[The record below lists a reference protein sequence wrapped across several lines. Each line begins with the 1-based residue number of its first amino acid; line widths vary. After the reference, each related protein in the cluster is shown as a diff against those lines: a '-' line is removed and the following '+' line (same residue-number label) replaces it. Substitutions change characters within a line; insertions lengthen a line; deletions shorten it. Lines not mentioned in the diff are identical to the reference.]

1 MSQNTDE
8 LYNLLPSI
16 YRMRDSDRKEVL
28 KEYLS
33 VLEKQG
39 GLVEDD
45 IARLYDNWFIETC
58 DEWLVPYIGN
68 LLGVRGLHPI
78 SEKANFSQR
87 SRVANTLSYRR
98 RKGTASMLEQLAY
111 DSTGWQ
117 ARAVEFF
124 QLLIATQNY
133 NHIRLD
139 NHRTPD
145 IRDYEKM
152 ELIDTPFDS
161 VAHLADIRHIESRRG
176 YHNIPH
182 VGLFLWRLEAYP
194 VYRAPAFSHNNGRYS
209 FSQLGNDI
217 RLFNNPVT
225 EEEASHLAGETNVPS
240 QIRRLAFYDNKNSYY
255 GKGQSIFIWVDNAE
269 IPPERYAFDW
279 NKDNEL
285 VSFLRDDLGILWVD
299 STATVNR
306 WDEKINV
313 INGTDR
319 IDIQI
324 YGNKARLI
332 TDTGKMY
339 EFEIKDENN
348 TKILYLDVIVPCDLS
363 GWEHI
368 PQKGQVAVDPVLG
381 RIAFSDNDK
390 RDVKVSYFYGFSSEV
405 GGGFYDRD
413 LGVPGP
419 EVTIYEISQKEPPL
433 ASDKK
438 FNSISSAI
446 LQWAADP
453 DPKALFLIK
462 DSEIYIESL
471 DFEIPAGRT
480 LEIRAENENRPVINL
495 KKTLK
500 IKGKS
505 PLSSEE
511 GAQITLDGLVI
522 TGSGLKIMPGDLGE
536 LNIHQCTLV
545 PGISLG
551 ADGKPMAPNKF
562 SLAVEKDN
570 DNLTITIDRSITGKL
585 NLESAN
591 QLHIKDSIIDG
602 IAGTAINAPQVTA
615 QIEESTIIGDVSV
628 MGIALASN
636 SIFTDKVKAVR
647 KQQGCM
653 RYCYVRKGQATPRQF
668 HCQPATYIQKVQDDL
683 LTKAKLQKGL
693 EKETFKK
700 TIENFVNSWFKPC
713 FADRRYGHPEY
724 AQLYLLSP
732 EDILKGADDESE
744 MGVFHHIMQPQRE
757 ANLRS
762 SLDEYL
768 RFGLE
773 AGILYANYE
782 QIQEVL
788 I

>member
-8 LYNLLPSI
+8 LYKLLPSI

-39 GLVEDD
+39 GLVEED

-124 QLLIATQNY
+124 QLLVATQNY

-161 VAHLADIRHIESRRG
+161 VAHSVDIRHIESRRG
-176 YHNIPH
+176 CHNIPH

-194 VYRAPAFSHNNGRYS
+194 VYQAPAFSHNDGRYS

-217 RLFNNPVT
+217 QLFNNPVT
-225 EEEASHLAGETNVPS
+225 EEALSHLAGETNVPS
-240 QIRRLAFYDNKNSYY
+240 RIRRLAFYDNKNSYY

-285 VSFLRDDLGILWVD
+285 INFLRDDLGILWVD
-299 STATVNR
+299 TATVNR

-319 IDIQI
+319 IDIEI

-332 TDTGKMY
+332 TDNGKMY
-339 EFEIKDENN
+339 EFQIKDENN

-363 GWEHI
+363 GWEHR

-381 RIAFSDNDK
+381 RIAFPDDDD
-390 RDVKVSYFYGFSSEV
+390 RVVKVRYFYGFSSEV
-405 GGGFYDRD
+405 GGGFYDRGD
-413 LGVPGP
+413 SGVPGH
-419 EVTIYEISQKEPPL
+419 EVSIYEIAKLLPPD
-433 ASDKK
+433 SIN
-438 FNSISSAI
+438 FNSIKSAI
-446 LQWAADP
+446 QQWKDDNKP
-453 DPKALFLIK
+453 DALFLIK
-462 DSEIYIESL
+462 DSEFYDEILEL
-471 DFEIPAGRT
+471 DIPAGKT
-480 LEIRAENENRPVINL
+480 VNIFANNEKRPVIHL
-495 KKTLK
+495 RKPLT
-500 IKGKS
+500 IKGNS
-505 PLSSEE
+505 PASSEK
-511 GAQITLDGLVI
+511 GARLTLDGLVI
-522 TGSGLKIMPGDLGE
+522 TGSIIKVTAGDLGE

-545 PGISLG
+545 PGNGLKP
-551 ADGKPMAPNKF
+551 DGKPIAPKKF
-562 SLAVEKDN
+562 SMTVEKDN
-570 DNLTITIDRSITGKL
+570 ASLTITIDRSITGKL
-585 NLESAN
+585 KLEGAN
-591 QLHIKDSIIDG
+591 KLHVKDSIIDG
-602 IAGTAINAPQVTA
+602 ISGNAINAPQASA

-636 SIFTDKVKAVR
+636 SIFTDEVKAVR

-653 RYCYVRKGQATPRQF
+653 RYCYIRKGQDTPRQF
-668 HCQPATYIQKVQDDL
+668 HCQPETYIKKVHDDL

-693 EKETFKK
+693 ETDTFKK
-700 TIENFVNSWFKPC
+700 TIENSINSWFKPC

-724 AQLYLLSP
+724 ARLYLLSP
-732 EDILKGADDESE
+732 DAILKGADDEAE

-757 ANLRS
+757 ANLLS
-762 SLDEYL
+762 SLDEYM

-782 QIQEVL
+782 QI
-788 I
+788 

>member
-1 MSQNTDE
+1 MSQNTDK

-16 YRMRDSDRKEVL
+16 YRIRDIDRKEVL
-28 KEYLS
+28 KEFLS

-39 GLVEDD
+39 GLVEED

-58 DEWLVPYIGN
+58 DEWVVPYIGD
-68 LLGVRGLHPI
+68 LLGVSGLHQI

-87 SRVANTLSYRR
+87 SRVANTISYRR

-133 NHIRLD
+133 NHLRLN

-152 ELIDTPFDS
+152 ELLDTPFDN
-161 VAHLADIRHIESRRG
+161 VAHCADIRHIESRRG
-176 YHNIPH
+176 CHNIPH

-194 VYRAPAFSHNNGRYS
+194 VYKAPAFSHNDGRYS

-217 RLFNNPVT
+217 QLFNNPVT
-225 EEEASHLAGETNVPS
+225 EQEMSHLAGETNVPS
-240 QIRRLAFYDNKNSYY
+240 RIRRLAFYKNKNYYY
-255 GKGQSIFIWVDNAE
+255 GKGLSIFIWVDNTE
-269 IPPERYAFDW
+269 IPSERYAFDW

-285 VSFLRDDLGILWVD
+285 ISFLRDDLGILWVD
-299 STATVNR
+299 TATVNR
-306 WDEKINV
+306 WDEKINI

-319 IDIQI
+319 VDIEI

-332 TDTGKMY
+332 TDTDKMY

-363 GWEHI
+363 GWENR
-368 PQKGQVAVDPVLG
+368 PRKGQVAVDPVLG
-381 RIAFSDNDK
+381 RIAFPDDED
-390 RDVKVSYFYGFSSEV
+390 RDVRVRYYYGFGSEV
-405 GGGFYDRD
+405 GGGFYDRGD
-413 LGVPGP
+413 SGVPGN
-419 EVTIYEISQKEPPL
+419 EASIYEIGKDLPL
-433 ASDKK
+433 
-438 FNSISSAI
+438 NSIKSAI
-446 LQWAADP
+446 QQWGFDP
-453 DPKALFLIK
+453 DPDALFLIK
-462 DSEIYIESL
+462 DSEIYNESL
-471 DFEIPAGRT
+471 DFKIPAGRT

-495 KKTLK
+495 KKTLF
-500 IKGKS
+500 IKGNS
-505 PLSSEE
+505 PISSEE

-522 TGSGLKIMPGDLGE
+522 TGSGIKVRAGDLGE

-545 PGISLG
+545 PGNGLSP
-551 ADGKPMAPNKF
+551 DGTPLASKKF
-562 SLAVEKDN
+562 SVTVEKDN
-570 DNLTITIDRSITGKL
+570 SSLTITIDRSITGKL
-585 NLESAN
+585 DLEGAN
-591 QLHIKDSIIDG
+591 KLHIKDSIIDG
-602 IAGTAINAPQVTA
+602 ISGNAINAPQVTA
-615 QIEESTIIGDVSV
+615 QIEESTIMGDVSV
-628 MGIALASN
+628 MGIKLASN
-636 SIFTDKVKAVR
+636 SIFTDKVKAAR

-653 RYCYVRKGQATPRQF
+653 RYCYVRKGQDTPRQF
-668 HCQPATYIQKVQDDL
+668 HCQPETYIKKVQIDNN
-683 LTKAKLQKGL
+683 
-693 EKETFKK
+693 
-700 TIENFVNSWFKPC
+700 IHSWYKPC

-732 EDILKGADDESE
+732 DGILKGADDESE

-782 QIQEVL
+782 EKKEVL